1 MLKFLIYNLKFPTK
15 TMHPNNFTLKAFALK
30 FDGYFINI
38 LCRNGYKMSA
48 ADADIY
54 IKMEKI

>member
-1 MLKFLIYNLKFPTK
+1 
-15 TMHPNNFTLKAFALK
+15 MHPNNFTLKAFALK

-38 LCRNGYKMSA
+38 LWRNESKMTA

-54 IKMEKI
+54 IWLLFKGMYKSL

>member
-1 MLKFLIYNLKFPTK
+1 
-15 TMHPNNFTLKAFALK
+15 MHPNNFTLKAFALK

-38 LCRNGYKMSA
+38 LWRNESKMIA

-54 IKMEKI
+54 ICFVRIKKQVAE